1 MLRRPM
7 ERRKALRAELRALFR
22 LAGPLALASGGQAL
36 MGVVDTAVCGRAGA
50 AALAGAGLGNVLF
63 FAVAVFGM
71 GATMGLDPL
80 VSQAVGA
87 GDARRARA
95 WLWQGAWLSLGGGTL
110 LAAPLAL
117 APLLLEPLG
126 IEPEVA
132 RQGGAYLLWRLP
144 GLPPLLFFTA
154 ARAYLQ
160 GMGATRAIV
169 ASTVIG
175 NAVNLAG
182 DLLFVFGGASLPA
195 WAGPLRQ
202 VPAMGAPGSALA
214 STLVVA
220 VQAGALALA
229 AGRVAVPGGARGLRR
244 PSAPDLSRALRVGLP
259 VGLHMGAE
267 VGVFSLAGL
276 LAGRLGAAALA
287 AHQLAIAYAS
297 LTFTVAVGVGN
308 AGSVRVGWAV
318 GAGDA
323 AGARRAGL
331 TAFGAGAGVMS
342 LAALAFL
349 LFPRPLARAM
359 TDDPAVIGAAAPLLL
374 VAAAFQVCDGIQGV
388 GAGVLRGAGDTR
400 FTFAANMVGHWAVGL
415 PVALLL
421 GLRLGGGVT
430 GLWWGLCTGLSA
442 VALALFTRF
451 LRISSRRI
459 APLAGPRPRAGSP
472 ADP

>member
-1 MLRRPM
+1 MFRRPM
-7 ERRKALRAELRALFR
+7 DRRSPLRAELAALLR
-22 LAGPLALASGGQAL
+22 LAGPLALANGGQAL

-50 AALAGAGLGNVLF
+50 AALAAAGLGNVLY
-63 FAVAVFGM
+63 FAVAVFGV
-71 GATMGLDPL
+71 GAVMGLDPL

-95 WLWQGAWLSLGGGTL
+95 WLWQGAWLSLGGGAL
-110 LAAPLAL
+110 LALPLAL
-117 APLLLEPLG
+117 APLALEPLG

-144 GLPPLLFFTA
+144 GLPALLFFTA

-160 GMGATRAIV
+160 GVGSTRAIV
-169 ASTVIG
+169 TSTVIG

-182 DLLFVFGGASLPA
+182 DVLLVFGGAGLPA
-195 WAGPLRQ
+195 WAGPLRS
-202 VPAMGAPGSALA
+202 VPAMGAPGAALA
-214 STLVVA
+214 STLVIA

-229 AGRVAVPGGARGLRR
+229 AGRVEVPGGDRRQRR
-244 PSAPDLSRALRVGLP
+244 PSARDLGRALGVGLP

-267 VGVFSLAGL
+267 VGVFSLAGF
-276 LAGRLGAAALA
+276 LAGRLGAASLA

-297 LTFTVAVGVGN
+297 LTFTVAVGVCA

-323 AGARRAGL
+323 AAARRAGL

-359 TDDPAVIGAAAPLLL
+359 TDDPAVLAAGAPLLL

-400 FTFAANMVGHWAVGL
+400 FTFAANMVGHWLVGL
-415 PVALLL
+415 PVAIGLGLLL
-421 GLRLGGGVT
+421 GQGVT
-430 GLWWGLCTGLSA
+430 
-442 VALALFTRF
+442 
-451 LRISSRRI
+451 
-459 APLAGPRPRAGSP
+459 
-472 ADP
+472 